1 MVKYK
6 RFGLETEYDQV
17 IIEVFTKQENKFN
30 DCNFKYNGGDLK
42 HLKAHGSTK
51 KAIKEF
57 TNDWGNLYAPV
68 GCENEYNGIYVTC
81 FSEE

>member
-6 RFGLETEYDQV
+6 RFGIETEYDQ
-17 IIEVFTKQENKFN
+17 IILEVFSKQN
-30 DCNFKYNGGDLK
+30 DNFSNCNFKYNGGDLK

-57 TNDWGNLYAPV
+57 TGDINNFYVPV
-68 GCENEYNGIYVTC
+68 GYENEYDGIYVIC